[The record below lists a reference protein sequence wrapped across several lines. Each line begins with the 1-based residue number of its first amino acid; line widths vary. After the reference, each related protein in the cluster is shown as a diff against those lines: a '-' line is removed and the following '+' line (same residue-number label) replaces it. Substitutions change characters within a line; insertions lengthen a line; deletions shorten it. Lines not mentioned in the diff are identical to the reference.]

1 MDTAHPAGALD
12 GLRVLDLGHGIAGP
26 FAARLLG
33 DYGAEVIKVEKP
45 VTGDFARTLP
55 PFAPDVQAPEQS
67 LLFQYLNWNKRS
79 IALDLRARASHPV
92 IRELVRSS
100 DIVIE
105 SFRPGTLA
113 RWGLS
118 VDQLLEW
125 NPRLVVTS
133 ITNFGQEGPYAQYR
147 ASDLVLQAMGG
158 IMQISGQADREP
170 LKHGLSQS
178 YYCAGLNAAYASV
191 MAACAAQTDGIGE
204 HVDLSIQEC
213 LASELVL
220 NESYY
225 AFLGAVQ
232 GRRAVVQDPFA
243 GEPIPARKGYIAF
256 QTGGGAP
263 FDTFAE
269 LFDRPEFREP
279 RFSSPPQREQRVPEV
294 RALLEECV
302 ANRDAKEVFLAGQSK
317 RLLLGMV
324 QSAQDLLDCEHLRD
338 RKSFAT
344 VSHPATATEITFP
357 FELGKMSATPATLRR
372 RSPLLDEHRAEILAG
387 LTGLDQTQ
395 RAALDGVTPPA
406 AQPAPHRAPH
416 PAAGEP
422 THGQ

>member
-1 MDTAHPAGALD
+1 MDTSHQSGALD
-12 GLRVLDLGHGIAGP
+12 GIRVLDLSHGIAGP

-33 DYGAEVIKVEKP
+33 DYGAQVIKVEKP
-45 VTGDFARTLP
+45 VSGDLARALP
-55 PFAPDVQAPEQS
+55 PLAPDAQAPEQS

-79 IALDLRARASHPV
+79 IALDLRLAESHPA
-92 IRELVRSS
+92 IRELVRAS

-118 VDQLLEW
+118 VDQMLAW
-125 NPRLVVTS
+125 NPRIVVTS
-133 ITNFGQEGPYAQYR
+133 ITNFGQDGPYAQFR

-204 HVDLSIQEC
+204 QIDLSIQEC

-220 NESYY
+220 NQSYY

-269 LFDRPEFREP
+269 LFGRPEFREP
-279 RFSSPPQREQRVPEV
+279 RFSSPPQREKRVPEV

-302 ANRDAKEVFLAGQSK
+302 ADRDAKEVFLAGQSR

-324 QSAQDLLDCEHLRD
+324 QNAEDLLDCEHLRD
-338 RKSFAT
+338 RNAFAT
-344 VSHPATATEITFP
+344 VQHPATVTEITFP
-357 FELGKMSATPATLRR
+357 FELAKMSATPATLRR
-372 RSPLLDEHRAEILAG
+372 RSPMLDEHRTEILDG
-387 LTGLDQTQ
+387 LTGLDAAE
-395 RAALDGVTPPA
+395 RAALVE
-406 AQPAPHRAPH
+406 APHL
-416 PAAGEP
+416 AAGSV
-422 THGQ
+422 THGK